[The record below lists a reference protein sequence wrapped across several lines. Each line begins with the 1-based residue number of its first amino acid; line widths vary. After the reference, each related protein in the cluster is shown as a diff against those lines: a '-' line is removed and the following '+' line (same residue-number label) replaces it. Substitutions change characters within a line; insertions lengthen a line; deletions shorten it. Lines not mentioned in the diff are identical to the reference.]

1 MSDKK
6 IPFLRRGRGF
16 LLICP
21 KETRDGM
28 WLMGWGVSSLNC
40 AVTSKKKQGT
50 IVRFSAFL

>member
-21 KETRDGM
+21 KEPRDGM
-28 WLMGWGVSSLNC
+28 WLMGWGVSSLNH
-40 AVTSKKKQGT
+40 AVASKKRQGT